1 MIQSDNDYLMDL
13 LALLPPLHFVYLI
26 LVVAKKSTFQYKKK
40 FSAFIVLWVKSWT
53 KYAWIYLLPT
63 NYYAMQLK
71 QFGNS
76 PSINSLLWYI
86 AKVVIQKGIG
96 QNSNRVSIVFMLY
109 SKCYYWPNSF
119 SFSCK
124 SEQKF
129 QGSKA
134 VLY

>member
-1 MIQSDNDYLMDL
+1 MDL
-13 LALLPPLHFVYLI
+13 LALSSPLHFVYLI
-26 LVVAKKSTFQYKKK
+26 LVVCSKKVNILVQKK
-40 FSAFIVLWVKSWT
+40 FSAFIVLLVKSWT